1 MVSLKWKIPI
11 CPWFCSFLSETVFP
25 PLTCSYRRQASRAVH
40 CSFGTRRGLCLVRA
54 ERSAVRCGRC
64 LGSSALLQFWLHQPA
79 ATAWFA
85 VLQIHHTERC
95 IFLSSRGT
103 SSWSCFCSLH
113 FYCFLIKMYNFNGFF
128 AIHLTQS
135 LHLSSATPP
144 D

>member
-11 CPWFCSFLSETVFP
+11 CPWFCSFLSETVIP
-25 PLTCSYRRQASRAVH
+25 PLTCSSRRQVSGAVH

-54 ERSAVRCGRC
+54 ERSAVRCGALPGL
-64 LGSSALLQFWLHQPA
+64 LGTSPVWLHQPA

-85 VLQIHHTERC
+85 LLQIHHTERC

-113 FYCFLIKMYNFNGFF
+113 FYCFLIKTYNLNGFF
-128 AIHLTQS
+128 PIHLTQS
-135 LHLSSATPP
+135 LHLYSATPP